1 LENIAALYLA
11 HLNPITNA
19 HEKII
24 SQLAKDYHVYVFP
37 VVFLKKGRET
47 NTRTF
52 PFPYE
57 LRKKMLLSL
66 FDGHDNIEI
75 LPNYKF
81 VSPFIKYLPPIISP
95 YAWAVRS
102 GILHEVLEDRF
113 ISYTGDKA
121 ERIALRFY
129 NLHPIKAKRLEISS
143 TNVRE
148 LLYREALENLR
159 KDEHSNNTKNS
170 FDHSNHNKYP
180 NYHKDT
186 NIQDTLKEQSWHN
199 MVPETVARIITENW
213 NIVEKFAQSLD
224 KTIKIFGMKFP
235 TEGILN

>member
-11 HLNPITNA
+11 HLNPVTNA

-24 SQLAKDYHVYVFP
+24 SQLAEHYHVYVFP
-37 VVFLKKGRET
+37 VVFLKEGREI

-57 LRKKMLLSL
+57 LRRRMLLSL
-66 FDGHDNIEI
+66 FDGHENIDI
-75 LPNYKF
+75 LPNYNF
-81 VSPFIKYLPPIISP
+81 VSPYIKYLPPILSP
-95 YAWAVRS
+95 YSWSMRRE
-102 GILHEVLEDRF
+102 ILRDVLEDRF
-113 ISYTGDKA
+113 ISYTGDTA

-143 TNVRE
+143 SNVKE
-148 LLYREALENLR
+148 LLYREALDNLR
-159 KDEHSNNTKNS
+159 NDEFNKNLKND
-170 FDHSNHNKYP
+170 FDHSDRYNNR
-180 NYHKDT
+180 NYYKGED
-186 NIQDTLKEQSWHN
+186 IEDALKESWQK
-199 MVPETVARIITENW
+199 MVPKTIINIICENW
-213 NIVEKFAQSLD
+213 AIVEKFAQSVD

>member
-1 LENIAALYLA
+1 MEKIAALYLA
-11 HLNPITNA
+11 HLNPVTNS

-24 SQLAKDYHVYVFP
+24 SKLSKDYRVYVFP
-37 VVFLKKGRET
+37 VVFLKEGREV

-66 FDGHDNIEI
+66 FNGHDSIEI

-81 VSPFIKYLPPIISP
+81 ISPFIKYLPPILSP
-95 YAWAVRS
+95 YSWSLRRGIVRD
-102 GILHEVLEDRF
+102 VVEDRF

-143 TNVRE
+143 SNVKE
-148 LLYREALENLR
+148 LLYREALEYLR
-159 KDEHSNNTKNS
+159 KDEFTRSLKNGLN
-170 FDHSNHNKYP
+170 HSNHNH
-180 NYHKDT
+180 HK
-186 NIQDTLKEQSWHN
+186 IQNGDQVSESSKESWQK
-199 MVPETVARIITENW
+199 MVPKNVVNIIMENW
-213 NIVEKFAQSLD
+213 KIVEKYAQSAD
-224 KTIKIFGMKFP
+224 KTIKIFGMKIP
-235 TEGILN
+235 EEGLLN

>member
-11 HLNPITNA
+11 HLNPVTNA

-24 SQLAKDYHVYVFP
+24 SQLAEHYHVYVFP
-37 VVFLKKGRET
+37 VVFLKEGREI

-57 LRKKMLLSL
+57 LRRKMLLSL
-66 FDGHDNIEI
+66 FDGHDNIDI
-75 LPNYKF
+75 LPNYNF
-81 VSPFIKYLPPIISP
+81 VSPYIKYLPPILSP
-95 YAWAVRS
+95 YSWSIRRE
-102 GILHEVLEDRF
+102 ILRDVLEDRF
-113 ISYTGDKA
+113 ISYTGDSA

-143 TNVRE
+143 SNVKE
-148 LLYREALENLR
+148 LLYREALENLGN
-159 KDEHSNNTKNS
+159 DEFNKNLKNG
-170 FDHSNHNKYP
+170 FDHSDRYNNR
-180 NYHKDT
+180 NYYKGED
-186 NIQDTLKEQSWHN
+186 IEDALKESWQK
-199 MVPETVARIITENW
+199 MVPKTIINIICENW
-213 NIVEKFAQSLD
+213 AIVEKFAQSVD

>member
-11 HLNPITNA
+11 HLNPVTNA

-24 SQLAKDYHVYVFP
+24 SLLAKDYHVYVFP
-37 VVFLKKGRET
+37 VVFLKEGREI

-52 PFPYE
+52 PFSYE

-66 FDGHDNIEI
+66 FDYHDNVEI

-81 VSPFIKYLPPIISP
+81 VSPFIKYLPPVLSP
-95 YAWAVRS
+95 YSWSVRS
-102 GILHEVLEDRF
+102 EILRDVLEDRF
-113 ISYTGDKA
+113 ISYTGDTA

-143 TNVRE
+143 SNVKE
-148 LLYREALENLR
+148 LLYREALGNLR
-159 KDEHSNNTKNS
+159 KDEINKNMVNS
-170 FDHSNHNKYP
+170 FDHSGRNN
-180 NYHKDT
+180 NQSYHED
-186 NIQDTLKEQSWHN
+186 QDIENASSESWQK
-199 MVPETVARIITENW
+199 MVPKSVFHIITENW
-213 NIVEKFAQSLD
+213 NIVEKFAQSAD

-235 TEGILN
+235 TQGILN